1 MPRFGIAGSKW
12 VGLKHFRRFVDSPMF
27 FQTMRNTIILNVY
40 GLLAGYPL
48 PIIMGI
54 GLNHMRSLKIKKSIQ
69 FITFV
74 PQFFSTVIVMA
85 IILQLFDTRLGI
97 INQVITLLGYDP
109 IDVLGSAK
117 YYRHLYV
124 WSGIW
129 QGLGNSA
136 ILYIA
141 TLAGVDPEL
150 HEAAIIDGATIWKRV
165 WHIDIPSILP
175 TIVITSIFALSGML
189 SGGSLEKT
197 LLLQNSAN
205 ISVSEIISTY
215 VYRVG
220 IASAYPDFSFGAA
233 VGLFQNVVSLLLI
246 IIANQIAKW
255 LTDTGLF

>member
-1 MPRFGIAGSKW
+1 
-12 VGLKHFRRFVDSPMF
+12 
-27 FQTMRNTIILNVY
+27 
-40 GLLAGYPL
+40 
-48 PIIMGI
+48 
-54 GLNHMRSLKIKKSIQ
+54 
-69 FITFV
+69 
-74 PQFFSTVIVMA
+74 
-85 IILQLFDTRLGI
+85 
-97 INQVITLLGYDP
+97 
-109 IDVLGSAK
+109 
-117 YYRHLYV
+117 
-124 WSGIW
+124 
-129 QGLGNSA
+129 LGNSA

-175 TIVITSIFALSGML
+175 TIVITSIFALSGLL